1 MTIEE
6 INYDVLIVGAGPSG
20 LSAAIKLKQLASENS
35 QDISV
40 CVVEKASQV
49 GGHTL
54 SGAVI
59 DVTSLTELLPNWKNA
74 NPPIVTPVTK
84 DNFFYFTKKS
94 ALKIP
99 NFLLPNT
106 LSNKNHF
113 VVSLSEVVKWMGE
126 MAENLGVD
134 IFTGYSAKNL
144 LFDRKDNVIGIET
157 GPFGILKNGKKSE
170 NYSPPIYLK
179 AKFNLFAEGSRG
191 HLGKKLIARFK
202 LDSCSS
208 PQSYSIGIKELW
220 KVPENVSR
228 PGEVWHGFGWPLN
241 NRVYGGSFLYHMN
254 NSQISLGLIV
264 GLNYKNPW
272 FSPFEE
278 FQKLKNHPKI
288 NELLANGRR
297 VGYGAR
303 TITGGGLF
311 SLPKLYF
318 PGGALIGCDAGFLNP
333 AKIKGTHAAIKSGI
347 IVAESIRTKL
357 KEKNSTSLENY
368 EEKFF
373 NSSLFTE
380 LNKARNFKGFMNKG
394 VFLGGVLFK
403 IENLFLPNQS
413 FLNLKNKKEDHLFLE
428 SAKKFK
434 KIHYSKPDNKIS
446 FDRISSLPFSGTNH
460 RDDQPTH
467 LILSNKKTP
476 LDVNLPRFQG
486 PEIRYCPAAV
496 YEYVSSTGQPTE
508 DVSSAKELKINAQN
522 CLHCKACDVK
532 DPTQN
537 INWITP
543 EGGGGPNY
551 EGM

>member
-1 MTIEE
+1 MEIEE
-6 INYDVLIVGAGPSG
+6 ISYDVLIVGAGPSG
-20 LSAAIKLKQLASENS
+20 LSAAIKLKQLAGKNN

-40 CVVEKASQV
+40 CIVEKASRL
-49 GGHTL
+49 GGHAL

-59 DVTSLTELLPNWKNA
+59 DVTSLNELIPDWRKTNS
-74 NPPIVTPVTK
+74 PIVTTVTK
-84 DNFFYFTKKS
+84 DNFFYFTEKS
-94 ALKIP
+94 TLKIP

-113 VVSLSEVVKWMGE
+113 VVSLSEVVKWMGQI
-126 MAENLGVD
+126 AENLGVD
-134 IFTGYSAKNL
+134 IFTGYPAKDFLTDSNGT
-144 LFDRKDNVIGIET
+144 VIGIET
-157 GPFGILKNGKKSE
+157 GSFGILKDGEKSA
-170 NYSPPIYLK
+170 NYSPPIHIK

-191 HLGKKLIARFK
+191 HLGKKLIAKFN
-202 LDSCSS
+202 LDNNSS

-220 KVPENVSR
+220 KIPENLSR
-228 PGEVWHGFGWPLN
+228 PGEVWHGFGWPLSKG
-241 NRVYGGSFLYHMN
+241 VYGGSFLYHMN
-254 NSQISLGLIV
+254 NSQISLGLII

-278 FQKLKNHPKI
+278 FQRLKNHPKI
-288 NELLANGRR
+288 KKLLINGKR

-347 IVAESIRTKL
+347 IVAECIQTKL
-357 KEKNSTSLENY
+357 QGKSGHLLENY

-373 NSSLFTE
+373 NSSLYNE
-380 LNKARNFKGFMNKG
+380 LKQAKNFKGLMNKG

-403 IENLFLPNQS
+403 IENLFFPNQS
-413 FLNLKNKKEDHLFLE
+413 FLNLKNKKEDHLLLE
-428 SAKKFK
+428 NAKKFK
-434 KIHYSKPDNKIS
+434 KIEYSKPDNKIS
-446 FDRISSLPFSGTNH
+446 FDRTSSLPFSGTNH
-460 RDDQPTH
+460 RDDQPVH
-467 LILSNKKTP
+467 LLLSNKETP
-476 LDVNLPRFQG
+476 FRINLPHFKG

-496 YEYVSSTGQPTE
+496 YEYVSSAGQPTE
-508 DVSSAKELKINAQN
+508 DIHSAKELKINAQN
-522 CLHCKACDVK
+522 CLHCKACDIK

-543 EGGGGPNY
+543 EGGGGPSY
-551 EGM
+551 ERM

>member
-1 MTIEE
+1 MAIEE

-84 DNFFYFTKKS
+84 DYFFYFTKKS

-126 MAENLGVD
+126 TAENLGVD

-144 LFDRKDNVIGIET
+144 LFDDKDNVVGVET

-170 NYSPPIYLK
+170 NYSPPIHLK

-191 HLGKKLIARFK
+191 HLGKKLIAKFK
-202 LDSCSS
+202 LNTCSS

-220 KVPENVSR
+220 KIPENVSR

-241 NRVYGGSFLYHMN
+241 NKVYGGSFLYHMN

-278 FQKLKNHPKI
+278 FQKLKHHPKI

-347 IVAESIRTKL
+347 IVAESIHTKL
-357 KEKNSTSLENY
+357 KEKNSTLLENY

-434 KIHYSKPDNKIS
+434 KINYPKPDNKIS

-467 LILSNKKTP
+467 LILSNKNTP
-476 LDVNLPRFQG
+476 LDVNLPHFQG
-486 PEIRYCPAAV
+486 PETRYCPAAV

-508 DVSSAKELKINAQN
+508 DISAAKELKINAQN
-522 CLHCKACDVK
+522 CLHCKACDIK

-537 INWITP
+537 INWVTP

-551 EGM
+551 ERM

>member
-1 MTIEE
+1 MAIEE

-84 DNFFYFTKKS
+84 DYFFYFTKKS

-126 MAENLGVD
+126 TAENLGVD

-144 LFDRKDNVIGIET
+144 LFDDKDNVVGVET

-170 NYSPPIYLK
+170 NYSPPIHLK

-191 HLGKKLIARFK
+191 HLGKKLIAKFK
-202 LDSCSS
+202 LNTCSS

-220 KVPENVSR
+220 KIPENVSR

-278 FQKLKNHPKI
+278 FQKLKHHPKI

-347 IVAESIRTKL
+347 IVAESIYTKL
-357 KEKNSTSLENY
+357 KEKNGTSLENY

-434 KIHYSKPDNKIS
+434 KINYPKPDNKIS

-508 DVSSAKELKINAQN
+508 DISAAKELKINAQN
-522 CLHCKACDVK
+522 CLHCKACDIK

-537 INWITP
+537 INWVTP
-543 EGGGGPNY
+543 EGGGGQNY
-551 EGM
+551 ERM

>member
-1 MTIEE
+1 MAIEE

-84 DNFFYFTKKS
+84 DYFFYFTKKS

-126 MAENLGVD
+126 TAENLGVD

-144 LFDRKDNVIGIET
+144 LFDGKDNVVGVET

-170 NYSPPIYLK
+170 NYSPPIHLK

-191 HLGKKLIARFK
+191 HLGKKLIAKFK
-202 LDSCSS
+202 LNTCSS

-220 KVPENVSR
+220 KIPENVSR

-278 FQKLKNHPKI
+278 FQKLKHHPKI

-347 IVAESIRTKL
+347 IVAESIYTKL
-357 KEKNSTSLENY
+357 KEKNGTSLENY

-434 KIHYSKPDNKIS
+434 KIHYSRPDNKIS

-460 RDDQPTH
+460 RDDQPVH
-467 LILSNKKTP
+467 LLLSNKKTP
-476 LDVNLPRFQG
+476 LDVNLSRFQG

-508 DVSSAKELKINAQN
+508 DISAAKELKINAQN
-522 CLHCKACDVK
+522 CLHCKACDIK

-537 INWITP
+537 IDWVTP

-551 EGM
+551 ERM